1 VGWADH
7 YSRALYPPTG
17 NKKLPAED
25 EVTRVGL
32 PRLSGHAF
40 RDLAIYMSG
49 FGLLVG
55 VVFPFAVIVLG
66 VPADIALRPL
76 FQAACIVAG
85 LLVGAVN
92 FALARLAVGV
102 RLARLVAGM
111 DEAAVR
117 LRAAAETGDVT
128 AQPIAAVAV
137 DSADEFGR
145 AAGAYNDLLLA
156 VERARRV
163 ESAIAVLTAA
173 TTGSLDGTA
182 LAGRAL
188 DAACLHPEI
197 TGGVVGDPDG
207 PWAHRGLTDHQ
218 VATVLGTE
226 LPPGR
231 LLVRPEPAGGVLAVL
246 ALVDLGETIGTL
258 GLTLTVPPDAAV
270 ERMLHVLAEHL
281 GVALANARLH
291 RQMTELATIDHLTG
305 IDNRR
310 SAMARLDQEI
320 AGALRSG
327 RPLGVI
333 LLDLDHFKSV
343 NDTYG
348 HSTGDRVLVQVTR
361 LCRNALRPT
370 DLLAR
375 YGGEELIAIL
385 PDADVEGVTVIA
397 ERLRRSVAESPV
409 HRPDGD
415 PIGMTLT
422 AGAICWRPH
431 TALDADALLGAAD
444 LALYAGKAEGRN
456 RCVVRVLS
464 GPNRAEC

>member
-1 VGWADH
+1 M
-7 YSRALYPPTG
+7 
-17 NKKLPAED
+17 
-25 EVTRVGL
+25 TRVGL
-32 PRLSGHAF
+32 PRLTGRAF

-55 VVFPFAVIVLG
+55 IVFPLAVIVLG
-66 VPADIALRPL
+66 VPAEIALRPL
-76 FQAACIVAG
+76 FQAACVVAG

-92 FALARLAVGV
+92 FVLARLAVGV

-111 DEAAVR
+111 DEAAAR
-117 LRAAAETGDVT
+117 LRAAAETGDVA
-128 AQPIAAVAV
+128 AQPVAVVAV

-145 AAGAYNDLLLA
+145 AAAAYNDLLLA
-156 VERARRV
+156 VERAHRV

-173 TTGSLDGTA
+173 TTGSLDVTA

-197 TGGVVGDPDG
+197 TGGVVGGPDG
-207 PWAHRGLTDHQ
+207 SWAHRGLTEHQ
-218 VATVLGTE
+218 MATALGAE

-231 LLVRPEPAGGVLAVL
+231 LLVIPEPAGGVLAVL
-246 ALVDLGETIGTL
+246 PLADLGESVGRL
-258 GLTLTVPPDAAV
+258 GLTLAVPPDAAV

-320 AGALRSG
+320 ARSLRTG
-327 RPLGVI
+327 RPLGVV

-348 HSTGDRVLVQVTR
+348 HSAGDRVLVQVTR

-370 DLLAR
+370 DLLGR

-385 PDADVEGVTVIA
+385 PDADAEAVTVIA

-409 HRPDGD
+409 QRPDGD

-431 TALDADALLGAAD
+431 TAVDADALLGAAD
-444 LALYAGKAEGRN
+444 LALYAGKADGRD
-456 RCVVRVLS
+456 RCVVRVFP
-464 GPNRAEC
+464 GRKPAEV